1 MELDGPPPPTRRSS
15 RRGVGRYRQG
25 RAAGRPSRG
34 ALGLVGLAL
43 AACSGALL
51 LGGCGDSGE
60 TPSATLAAAT
70 RAATAPCAS
79 SAASTLSG
87 TLGEVG
93 ERIYRGELSRT
104 GAVASAI
111 ASVTHSTALARAVAT
126 GDPVATKA
134 AVTGIVYNHL
144 HIVRL
149 RVIHDGRVLSDVG
162 GPFVLAPLE
171 GNIRLHGRVVGR
183 YVLSIQDDLGYLL
196 LSGRLAGMQVVMHAH
211 GRQFMSSVRPPPP
224 TIPEHGALML
234 GGVTY
239 LIHTIDATAFPSGP
253 LRIHLLI
260 PLPSQPFGSSTCSE
274 IRVATLGEVVT
285 RISRRY
291 VLSPSNYKAYV
302 TVAKDLTGAQVLIRE
317 GSRQLAGSIRSAP
330 RRLPESGRVSIHRRS
345 YGVFSFSA
353 PTAAGAP
360 VRIYM
365 LVRGA

>member
-1 MELDGPPPPTRRSS
+1 MEADPLKLATHR
-15 RRGVGRYRQG
+15 
-25 RAAGRPSRG
+25 SRG
-34 ALGLVGLAL
+34 ARSVLAL
-43 AACSGALL
+43 ALAVGAGALAA
-51 LGGCGDSGE
+51 GGCGSSEE

-70 RAATAPCAS
+70 RASSAPCAG
-79 SAASTLSG
+79 SAESTLSS

-104 GAVASAI
+104 GPVATAI
-111 ASVTHSTALARAVAT
+111 ASVTRSTTLARAVAA

-149 RVIHDGRVLSDVG
+149 RVIHNGRVLSDVG

-171 GNIRLHGRVVGR
+171 GAIRLNGRTVGR

-196 LSGRLAGMQVVMHAH
+196 LSGRLAGMQVVMRAH
-211 GRQFMSSVRPPPP
+211 GRQFMSSVRPAPPP
-224 TIPEHGALML
+224 IPEHGALTL

-239 LIHTIDATAFPSGP
+239 VIHTIDATAFPSGP

-260 PLPSQPFGSSTCSE
+260 PLPSQPFGARTCSQ
-274 IRVATLGEVVT
+274 IKVAALGEVGMHVAQ
-285 RISRRY
+285 RY
-291 VLSPSNYKAYV
+291 VLSPSNYNAYV
-302 TVAKDLTGAQVLIRE
+302 TVAKDLTGAGVLIRE
-317 GSRQLAGSIRSAP
+317 GSRQLAGSISSAP
-330 RRLPESGRVSIHRRS
+330 RRLPGSGRVSIRGQS

-353 PTAAGAP
+353 PTAAGTP
-360 VRIYM
+360 VRIYL